1 MLARME
7 KTVNVKIDELPSSST
22 IRDGWRQSSLFFA
35 YAPITIAILCKNLP
49 ALYPKS
55 DINWIIEKKG
65 CSAKEAHD
73 YMGRVELMSVSVAIE
88 NLLLAAHSLGYGAC
102 WLRVPFMAKDE
113 LEKMLGAEP
122 PWDLIALVPI
132 GRAAQSPP
140 APPRKEVDEIS
151 TFLKP
156 R

>member
-1 MLARME
+1 M
-7 KTVNVKIDELPSSST
+7 
-22 IRDGWRQSSLFFA
+22 
-35 YAPITIAILCKNLP
+35 
-49 ALYPKS
+49 
-55 DINWIIEKKG
+55 G
-65 CSAKEAHD
+65 C
-73 YMGRVELMSVSVAIE
+73 VELMSVSAAIE

-122 PWDLIALVPI
+122 LWDLIALVPI

-140 APPRKEVDEIS
+140 APPRKEVDEVS